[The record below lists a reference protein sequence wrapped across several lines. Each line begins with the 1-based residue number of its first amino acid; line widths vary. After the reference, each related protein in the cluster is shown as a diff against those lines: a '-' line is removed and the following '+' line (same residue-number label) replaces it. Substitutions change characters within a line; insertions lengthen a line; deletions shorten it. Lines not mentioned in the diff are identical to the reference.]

1 MPTLALYKGLYMSK
15 SPEKL
20 QNEHKQSIEISDSA
34 AKRLE
39 DLQNKVELS
48 AENFE
53 QNVSSRV
60 EKSLNEAREVAAS
73 TESGSKETNKDKPT
87 INLNR
92 HRLIN
97 KKMLNESYAKTLSSA
112 QEELKPGE
120 RIFSKIIH
128 NKPTEAISGLIGS
141 TIARPNA
148 ILSGAVTSF
157 VLTLSIYAVAKTI
170 GYKLSGF
177 EPILAFILGWII
189 GIIYDYFRMM
199 ISGKKD

>member
-39 DLQNKVELS
+39 DLQSKVELS

-53 QNVSSRV
+53 QNVSSKV
-60 EKSLNEAREVAAS
+60 EKSLNEAREVATSA
-73 TESGSKETNKDKPT
+73 ESDSKETNKDKPT

-120 RIFSKIIH
+120 RVFSKIIH

-157 VLTLSIYAVAKTI
+157 VFTLSIYAVAKTI

-189 GIIYDYFRMM
+189 GIIYDYFKMM